1 MPSVYTTSTPATE
14 GVLILRITKKF
25 VDTVEIPPPN
35 ASGGKTQ
42 KFYRDSQIPGFALRV
57 TSGGVKSFIVEKR
70 INGKVKRI
78 TLGRFGNLTAEQ
90 ARLEAIKLTGEV
102 AMGIDPIAEKRAK
115 EAKSVTLIQA
125 FDDYF
130 LARNTLSE
138 STIKDYKRSING
150 YFSDWQN
157 KALLD
162 ISKDMVEKRYRLLGK
177 NSPARAN
184 NALRVLRAIFNHAMK
199 KYDDAKGN
207 PIIMFNPV
215 GRISDTRAWF
225 PVKRRQTFIKN
236 HQLADW
242 YNATLQ
248 LNAETT
254 RDYLHLVLFTGLR
267 KSEASGLRWDAVDFN
282 DKTLTINETKN
293 HEIHTLPLSDFL
305 EDLLKRRYEE
315 KTNDYV
321 FPSNSEAG
329 HLKEPKTAVKR
340 VCELSG
346 VTFALHDLRRTFIT
360 IAESLDIPA
369 YALKRLMNHK
379 DPNDVTAG
387 YIISDINR
395 LRVPMQKITDFI
407 FENLFTKSPSKDISL

>member
-1 MPSVYTTSTPATE
+1 M
-14 GVLILRITKKF
+14 RITKKF
-25 VDTVEIPPPN
+25 VDTVSTPERT
-35 ASGGKTQ
+35 ASGGKSQ

-57 TSGGVKSFIVEKR
+57 TSSGVKSFIVEKR

-78 TLGRFGNLTAEQ
+78 TLGRYGNLTTEQ
-90 ARLEAIKLTGEV
+90 ARKEAIKLTGEI
-102 AMGIDPIAEKRAK
+102 ATGIDPLAEKRAK

-138 STIKDYKRSING
+138 STIKDYKRSIDG
-150 YFSDWQN
+150 YFLDWQN

-162 ISKDMVEKRYRLLGK
+162 ISKDMVEKRYRALGK
-177 NSPARAN
+177 KSASRAN
-184 NALRVLRAIFNHAMK
+184 NAMRVLRAIFNHAMK
-199 KYDDAKGN
+199 KYEDAKGN

-215 GRISDTRAWF
+215 DRISDTRAWF

-242 YNATLQ
+242 YKGTLK

-267 KSEASGLRWDAVDFN
+267 KSEAAGLRWDAVDFN

-305 EDLLKRRYEE
+305 EELLKRRYEQ

-321 FPSNSEAG
+321 FPSHSIVG
-329 HLKEPKTAVKR
+329 HLKEPKTAVKK
-340 VCELSG
+340 VCDLSG

-369 YALKRLMNHK
+369 YALKKLMNHK
-379 DPNDVTAG
+379 DSNDVTAG

-395 LRVPMQKITDFI
+395 LREPMQKITDFI
-407 FENLFTKSPSKDISL
+407 SKHIKEENNVS

>member
-1 MPSVYTTSTPATE
+1 M
-14 GVLILRITKKF
+14 RITKKL
-25 VDTVEIPPPN
+25 VDTVSTPERT
-35 ASGGKTQ
+35 ASGGKAQ

-57 TSGGVKSFIVEKR
+57 TSSGVKSFIVEKR

-78 TLGRFGNLTAEQ
+78 TLGRYGNLTTEQ
-90 ARLEAIKLTGEV
+90 ARIEAKKLTGEI
-102 AMGIDPIAEKRAK
+102 ATGIDPLAEKRAK
-115 EAKSVTLIQA
+115 EAKSVTLLQA

-150 YFSDWQN
+150 YFVDWQN

-162 ISKDMVEKRYRLLGK
+162 ISKDMVEKRYRSLGK
-177 NSPARAN
+177 KSASRAN
-184 NALRVLRAIFNHAMK
+184 NSMRVLRAIFNHAMK

-207 PIIMFNPV
+207 RIIMFNPV
-215 GRISDTRAWF
+215 DRISDTRAWF

-242 YNATLQ
+242 YKGTLN

-267 KSEASGLRWDAVDFN
+267 KSEAAGLRWDAVDFN

-293 HEIHTLPLSDFL
+293 HEIHTLPLSDYL
-305 EDLLKRRYEE
+305 EELLRKRFEN

-321 FPSNSEAG
+321 FPSNSKEG

-340 VCELSG
+340 VCDLSG

-395 LRVPMQKITDFI
+395 LREPMQKITDFI
-407 FENLFTKSPSKDISL
+407 YKHITEENNVN